1 MSFDDRIIPGSFFH
15 KMTDKEL
22 KRLSKADLLEL
33 LTIQSAGNE
42 RLKRQLEEV
51 QERLQSRTIHIER
64 SGSIAEAALRI
75 NEVFE
80 AAQKAADQYL
90 YNVKKAAGVQNED

>member
-1 MSFDDRIIPGSFFH
+1 
-15 KMTDKEL
+15 MTDKEL
-22 KRLSKADLLEL
+22 KKLNKAELLEL
-33 LTIQSAGNE
+33 LTIQSAENE

-51 QERLQSRTIHIER
+51 QQKLEDRTILIER

-90 YNVKKAAGVQNED
+90 YNIEQSVGHRGGQS

>member
-1 MSFDDRIIPGSFFH
+1 
-15 KMTDKEL
+15 MTDKEL
-22 KRLSKADLLEL
+22 KKLNKAELLEL
-33 LTIQSAGNE
+33 LSIQSAENE

-51 QERLQSRTIHIER
+51 QEKLQERTIRIER
-64 SGSIAEAALRI
+64 AGSIAEAALRV

-90 YNVKKAAGVQNED
+90 YNVKKSAEGR

>member
-1 MSFDDRIIPGSFFH
+1 
-15 KMTDKEL
+15 MTDKEL
-22 KRLSKADLLEL
+22 KKLNKSELLEL
-33 LTIQSAGNE
+33 LTIQSAENE

-51 QERLQSRTIHIER
+51 QQKLEDRTILIER

-80 AAQKAADQYL
+80 AAQRAADQYL
-90 YNVKKAAGVQNED
+90 YNIEQSVGHRGGQS

>member
-1 MSFDDRIIPGSFFH
+1 
-15 KMTDKEL
+15 MTDKEL
-22 KRLSKADLLEL
+22 KKLNKSELLEL
-33 LTIQSAGNE
+33 LTIQSAENE

-51 QERLQSRTIHIER
+51 QQKLEDRTILIER

-90 YNVKKAAGVQNED
+90 YNIEQSVGHRGGQS